1 MKINEIG
8 PKGGRASWCPRL
20 LDPPMVTN
28 KDQKTV
34 SEPYEFLM
42 SIKITF

>member
-1 MKINEIG
+1 M
-8 PKGGRASWCPRL
+8 GGGGCPWSPRL

-34 SEPYEFLM
+34 SEPYEFQM
-42 SIKITF
+42 SITI